1 MANIEKVIEKLES
14 LGFIEVLLS
23 TTEVFW
29 QKKDIKVKFIGNRL
43 IASQYD
49 PNLMSDYSVEINL
62 ADEDMMAD
70 LILHLHLTAI
80 SQW

>member
-14 LGFIEVLLS
+14 LGFIEVVLS

-43 IASQYD
+43 IASQYE
-49 PNLMSDYSVEINL
+49 PNLMSDYSAEINL
-62 ADEDMMAD
+62 DDADMFSEFERNV
-70 LILHLHLTAI
+70 HLTNI